1 MGTYILVSSIV
12 LMAIGVPVAFSL
24 GLAGV
29 IALVLGST
37 IPLTVVPQRMLVNID
52 SFPLMAIP
60 FFMLAGEVM
69 SKGGASQRLVNFAST
84 LVGHFR
90 AGLAMVA
97 IVATAIFAGISG
109 SAAADTAAIGSLLIP
124 AMISKGYQKG
134 WAAALQGC
142 AGALGPIIPPSLV
155 MIIYGSLTGIS
166 ISELFLGGIGPGIA
180 IALALMFVTYLE
192 SYRFDLP
199 REPKASW
206 AARGEAT
213 KDAIWALVLPVIIL
227 GGILGG
233 IFTATEAG
241 VVAALYA
248 VLIGMFVYKEITWRD
263 LHQIFLD
270 ACANTAMIMLIVAT
284 ASVCSWL
291 LAAGRV
297 PQSIVAYLTTLSANP
312 HVIMFLII
320 AFILLVGC
328 LIETVAAAIIL
339 IPILFPIGEQMGF
352 DPVHLGVVIV
362 ISLVFA
368 GVTPPVGVLLFITS
382 SIAKSSFSETCR
394 YLLKYLVAIFVV
406 LFLAAY
412 VPPIVTFIP
421 NLFLK

>member
-1 MGTYILVSSIV
+1 
-12 LMAIGVPVAFSL
+12 MALGVPVAFAL

-29 IALVLGST
+29 VSLFLGST

-60 FFMLAGEVM
+60 FFILAGEVM
-69 SKGGASQRLVNFAST
+69 SKGGASQRLVDFARG

-90 AGLAMVA
+90 GGIAMVG
-97 IVATAIFAGISG
+97 IVASAIFAGISG
-109 SAAADTAAIGSLLIP
+109 SAAADTAAIGALLIP
-124 AMISKGYQKG
+124 AMISRGYPRG

-166 ISELFLGGIGPGIA
+166 ISELFLGGLVPGLMIVV
-180 IALALMFVTYLE
+180 ALMLVTYQDSLK
-192 SYRFDLP
+192 FDVP
-199 REPKASW
+199 REPKATW
-206 AARGEAT
+206 PQRLAT
-213 KDAIWALVLPVIIL
+213 TREAIWALFLPIIII

-233 IFTATEAG
+233 LFTATEAG
-241 VVAALYA
+241 VVAAFYA
-248 VLIGMFVYKEITWRD
+248 VLIGMFVYREITWRD

-270 ACANTAMIMLIVAT
+270 SCASTAMIMLIVAT

-291 LAAGRV
+291 LAADRV
-297 PQSIVAYLTTLSANP
+297 PQSIVTHLTSLTTNP
-312 HVIMFLII
+312 YIVMFLII

-328 LIETVAAAIIL
+328 FIETVAAAIIL
-339 IPILFPIGEQMGF
+339 IPILFPIGAQMGF
-352 DPVHLGVVIV
+352 DAVHFGVVAV
-362 ISLVFA
+362 IALVFA

-382 SIAKSSFSETCR
+382 GIAKSSFTETCR
-394 YLLKYLVAIFVV
+394 YLPKYLAAIFAV

-412 VPPIVTFIP
+412 VPPVVTFLP
-421 NLFLK
+421 KLFLR